1 MSLFYTPFV
10 KNSPTRQPSTSLLIA
25 SRRQFIQGLG
35 ASSLLVSNLSMG
47 KSFTTVESNPSTVQ
61 SPELTGT
68 LFDLHV
74 GYQAV
79 NFSGTA
85 RVATTVNQQL
95 PGPLLRMREGDTVT
109 IRVHNHLQQD
119 TSIHWHGLLVP
130 YQMDGVPGI
139 SFEGIK
145 PGQLFSYQFKLQQSG
160 TYWYHAHSTFQEQ
173 TGLLGA
179 IIIEPKAGER
189 HKVDRE
195 HVVLLSDWTDLD
207 PIYLLSKLKKHS
219 HFDNQ
224 HKPNLIRL
232 MQDIRQQDFSQAVQL
247 RHMWNQMRMSP
258 TDFSDLSAG
267 SYTFLM
273 NGHAPAQNWTGLFK
287 KGETL
292 RLRLI
297 NGSANSFFDLRIP
310 GLKLTVIAADGQD
323 VEPVAVDE
331 IRLGVAETYDV
342 LVQPADDAYTIFAQ
356 TMDRSGFACG
366 TLAVQAGLSTTV
378 PALDPMEWLGMQDMG
393 HAMAG
398 DGSMNH
404 TSMDHTSMNH
414 ASMNHAAVSPDNHA
428 GHSMNHSMNQSMT
441 DNANSTEPPRVQ
453 HASTEINNPNVDML
467 VDQPRINLDDP
478 GVNLRQS
485 AKKRRVLT
493 YADLHTIGGSLD
505 HRIPTR
511 EIEVHLTGNMER
523 YVWGMDGQ
531 TLHEAKPVHLN
542 PNERVRFTL
551 VNDTMM
557 THPMH
562 LHGMWSELCNLEA
575 TAEAERFQVRKH
587 TINVQPAQKISFDVT
602 AIEGRWAWHCHLL
615 YHMESGMFREVV
627 VA

>member
-1 MSLFYTPFV
+1 MALFYSGFSNTF
-10 KNSPTRQPSTSLLIA
+10 SSSLSLP
-25 SRRQFIQGLG
+25 SRRQFIQGIGLG
-35 ASSLLVSNLSMG
+35 SLLASNISLG
-47 KSFTTVESNPSTVQ
+47 KTLTSAESIKTSGQNLNIIPHA
-61 SPELTGT
+61 ELTGQV
-68 LFDLHV
+68 FDLHI
-74 GYQAV
+74 GYQVV
-79 NFSGTA
+79 NFSGKD
-85 RVATTVNQQL
+85 RIATTVNGQL

-130 YQMDGVPGI
+130 YPMDGVPGI

-145 PGQLFSYQFKLQQSG
+145 PGQVFSYQFTLQQSG

-189 HKVDRE
+189 HRADRE
-195 HVVLLSDWTDLD
+195 HTLLLSDWTDLD

-219 HFDNQ
+219 HFDNR
-224 HKPNLIRL
+224 HKPSLIKL
-232 MQDIRQQDFSQAVQL
+232 MQDIKQHGFGQAVQL
-247 RHMWNQMRMSP
+247 RQMWNQMRMSP
-258 TDFSDLSAG
+258 TDFADLSAG
-267 SYTFLM
+267 TYTFLL
-273 NGHAPAQNWTGLFK
+273 NGHAPNRNWTCLFK

-292 RLRLI
+292 RLRII

-323 VEPVAVDE
+323 VEAVTVDE

-342 LVQPADDAYTIFAQ
+342 LVQPMDEAYSIFAQ
-356 TMDRSGFACG
+356 SMDRSGFACG
-366 TLAVQAGLSTTV
+366 TLAVQPGLTATV
-378 PALDPMEWLGMQDMG
+378 PALDPVEWLDMQDMG
-393 HAMAG
+393 HGMASPMAMKH
-398 DGSMNH
+398 DSH
-404 TSMDHTSMNH
+404 S
-414 ASMNHAAVSPDNHA
+414 
-428 GHSMNHSMNQSMT
+428 GHNNPL
-441 DNANSTEPPRVQ
+441 NNPAKVL
-453 HASTEINNPNVDML
+453 HASTEINNPNVDMM
-467 VDQPRINLDDP
+467 VDQPRTNLDDP
-478 GVNLRQS
+478 GVNLRHS
-485 AKKRRVLT
+485 AKTRRVLT

-505 HRIPTR
+505 NRMPTR
-511 EIEVHLTGNMER
+511 EIELHLTGNMER
-523 YVWGMDGQ
+523 YVWGLDGQ
-531 TLHEAKPVHLN
+531 TFHEAKPVHLK

-562 LHGMWSELCNLEA
+562 LHGMWSELCNPNAHTEA
-575 TAEAERFQVRKH
+575 DRFHVRKH

-615 YHMESGMFREVV
+615 YHMEAGMFREVV